1 MKHLKK
7 ILSFLI
13 VIACLIYIIRFFYKN
28 HDSIKIAIH
37 LNIWMIISIVLLS
50 IFYHLL
56 HSYRFRLVLEK
67 CSGRRLPFFPWFR
80 IYILGRFFNTAFPQM
95 GNIYRSVRLKQDYNI
110 SYTRYIS
117 GFASFAWLDMSL
129 NLTIA
134 TVLIFIL
141 RPDIKI
147 GAVTAWLFLLVV
159 DVIVMAVPVLSEIIF
174 RKTNIKQPYLSWV
187 HAKLSEVLTITV
199 ANLRDLTFL
208 AKIILLGM
216 IVFVR
221 TLLIYHILFLSLEI
235 HIDLS
240 ALTIF
245 YVLFKISTFI
255 NVTPG
260 NLGVQEIAFGFL
272 GEQIGIGMAYGILL
286 SIITRIFSTSVVI
299 LLGLLMGGVGLLQHR
314 EDYVK
319 SQVEPYKSKAKI

>member
-1 MKHLKK
+1 MLKRFK
-7 ILSFLI
+7 NTVAFLI
-13 VIACLIYIIRFFYKN
+13 LIASVIYIAMYFYQN
-28 HDSIKIAIH
+28 RDSIQIAIH
-37 LNIWMIISIVLLS
+37 LNIWTIISIVLLS

-67 CSGRRLPFFPWFR
+67 CSGRQIPFFPWFR

-147 GAVTAWLFLLVV
+147 GAVTAWLFLLVAG
-159 DVIVMAVPVLSEIIF
+159 VIVMAVPVLSEIIF
-174 RKTNIKQPYLSWV
+174 RKTNIKQSYLSWV

-216 IVFVR
+216 IVFIR
-221 TLLIYHILFLSLEI
+221 TLLIYHILFLGLGV

-272 GEQIGIGMAYGILL
+272 SEQIGVGMASGILL

-299 LLGLLMGGVGLLQHR
+299 LLGLLLGGVDLLRHR

-319 SQVEPYKSKAKI
+319 SQVEPYQN